1 MLSMQNARR
10 DVVLCAA
17 GAFAAFGLDKP
28 VALIGAAT
36 AQGSAEPGFRSQR
49 LGDIEVITLNDGV
62 IRFPLREGWI
72 RNASTEQTRA
82 ALRAADLE
90 DTRIDLP
97 FTATALRLRDRI
109 ALVDTGTGG
118 FPIYGPTLGM
128 AARSMAAAGIERS
141 MVDTVLISH
150 LHGDHI
156 YGLMDRDTLAPL
168 YPNAEIIVPAAELRW
183 WAAPGSEAQ
192 ASGPFR
198 AGLAERIAATLARW
212 PNVRRIDGE
221 TEILPGVRVL
231 PAAGHTPGQVIH
243 QVSAGREQLLITAD
257 VSLLPALFL
266 RNPDWQVGLDLD
278 GAMAAATRRRIFE
291 RAIAEGALV
300 TGTHW
305 PMPNLGRIVR
315 DGHGYAFT
323 PVT

>member
-1 MLSMQNARR
+1 M
-10 DVVLCAA
+10 
-17 GAFAAFGLDKP
+17 
-28 VALIGAAT
+28 IGAAT

-97 FTATALRLRDRI
+97 FTVTALRLRDRI

-141 MVDTVLISH
+141 MVDSVLISH

-168 YPNAEIIVPAAELRW
+168 YPNAEIIVYCKVGNRTGLTVKALK
-183 WAAPGSEAQ
+183 EA
-192 ASGPFR
+192 GY
-198 AGLAERIAATLARW
+198 
-212 PNVRRIDGE
+212 RR
-221 TEILPGVRVL
+221 V
-231 PAAGHTPGQVIH
+231 
-243 QVSAGREQLLITAD
+243 
-257 VSLLPALFL
+257 
-266 RNPDWQVGLDLD
+266 VGLQGGFDEWVKQGNAVHNYL
-278 GAMAAATRRRIFE
+278 GEFMLVKPKARNAASLTIDFYE
-291 RAIAEGALV
+291 SKQ
-300 TGTHW
+300 
-305 PMPNLGRIVR
+305 
-315 DGHGYAFT
+315 
-323 PVT
+323 